1 MNNQTSGAL
10 IGSATPFKLK
20 FSPIG
25 TNDVVTNIYVRK
37 LMDASDN
44 NGDHYNIDLTSQV
57 TTLLFKMSPNH
68 SGVDITEITASIRPN
83 PTTGWFE
90 VEVKFP
96 DVNMSVLANI
106 YDTQGR
112 LIKTV
117 GEISG
122 DGMTNV
128 TYKQIDMTT
137 SDNGNYFL
145 ILNNKQKQITKQF
158 VKV

>member
-1 MNNQTSGAL
+1 M
-10 IGSATPFKLK
+10 
-20 FSPIG
+20 
-25 TNDVVTNIYVRK
+25 
-37 LMDASDN
+37 
-44 NGDHYNIDLTSQV
+44 
-57 TTLLFKMSPNH
+57 FKMSPN
-68 SGVDITEITASIRPN
+68 SGLDITEITASIRPN

-96 DVNMSVLANI
+96 DVNMSVLASI

-128 TYKQIDMTT
+128 TYKQIDMTA

>member
-1 MNNQTSGAL
+1 M
-10 IGSATPFKLK
+10 
-20 FSPIG
+20 
-25 TNDVVTNIYVRK
+25 
-37 LMDASDN
+37 
-44 NGDHYNIDLTSQV
+44 
-57 TTLLFKMSPNH
+57 FKMSPNH
-68 SGVDITEITASIRPN
+68 SGTDITEITASIRPN

-96 DVNMSVLANI
+96 DVNMSVFASI
-106 YDTQGR
+106 YNTQGR

-122 DGMTNV
+122 NGMTNV
-128 TYKQIDMTT
+128 SYKQIDMTS

>member
-10 IGSATPFKLK
+10 IGSSTPFKLK

-44 NGDHYNIDLTSQV
+44 NGDHYNIALTSQV
-57 TTLLFKMSPNH
+57 TTLMFKMSPN
-68 SGVDITEITASIRPN
+68 SGLDITEITALIRPN

-96 DVNMSVLANI
+96 DVNMSVYASI

-128 TYKQIDMTT
+128 SYKQIDMTS